1 MSAADLYAIAG
12 WDVAALRGSAG
23 TLGDVAE
30 RVGPW
35 AVRVDGLAVALSA
48 ADCWSGPAG
57 TVAAAALT
65 ELTRAAGGVHVALVA
80 AGEQLLVVA
89 GEADTARTAAETA
102 LAVAATGPV
111 ELAADG
117 TLVGPPPA
125 ATAVPELD
133 QVGVVEDRQRAADL
147 AVRWA
152 RDALAAAGATHLAAV
167 AVGTALAEVGV
178 LAAVA
183 PADLAGLVG
192 AVDSHPVA
200 APRVPPPGDP
210 TAAGAWWTGLTLVE
224 QQAVVAAD
232 PEAIGGLD
240 GVPAAARDEANR
252 ALLARALAD
261 PQADGS
267 GTAVAVQD
275 QLTRLAADGRTA
287 QLVLFDPGEDLVAL
301 GVGDLDTAGAVGV
314 LVPGMMTA
322 PVGDLGAMTTDA
334 VHVQDLAEA
343 AAPGLAV
350 ATLVWMG
357 YQTPGVGSFFLPVN
371 ARAAGPVL
379 DRTLDGLA
387 VARSGPAAAGG
398 APLPRTTLV
407 AHSYG
412 TVVAGEAARAEGELA
427 ADAVVVLGSPGMRVA
442 DASGL
447 EADEVYGAWNI
458 EDPVSWSGYYG
469 PGPSTPF
476 FGAVPLP
483 TDPDQGHTSYYDP
496 ERPTLQAIA
505 EVVAGTREP
514 S

>member
-1 MSAADLYAIAG
+1 
-12 WDVAALRGSAG
+12 
-23 TLGDVAE
+23 
-30 RVGPW
+30 
-35 AVRVDGLAVALSA
+35 
-48 ADCWSGPAG
+48 
-57 TVAAAALT
+57 
-65 ELTRAAGGVHVALVA
+65 
-80 AGEQLLVVA
+80 
-89 GEADTARTAAETA
+89 
-102 LAVAATGPV
+102 
-111 ELAADG
+111 
-117 TLVGPPPA
+117 
-125 ATAVPELD
+125 
-133 QVGVVEDRQRAADL
+133 
-147 AVRWA
+147 VRWA
-152 RDALAAAGATHLAAV
+152 GDALAAAGTTHLAAV
-167 AVGTALAEVGV
+167 AVGAALAEVGV
-178 LAAVA
+178 LDTVA

-210 TAAGAWWTGLTLVE
+210 AAAGAWWTGLTLVE

-232 PEAIGGLD
+232 PAAIGGLD

-261 PQADGS
+261 PQADGFR
-267 GTAVAVQD
+267 TAVAVQG

-357 YQTPGVGSFFLPVN
+357 YQTPGVGSFLLPVN

-398 APLPRTTLV
+398 GQHPRTTLI

-412 TVVAGEAARAEGELA
+412 TVVAGEAARADGELA

-442 DASGL
+442 DADGL
-447 EADEVYGAWNI
+447 EAPEVYGAWNI

-476 FGAVPLP
+476 FGADPLP

-496 ERPTLQAIA
+496 DRPTLQAIA